1 MDKLIRYTKLN
12 FTPSKQHGSVINVDK
27 MVDEAQEWMMSVVSH
42 ENFPSGGR
50 INLNVFRNEMREY
63 YLMNYGG

>member
-27 MVDEAQEWMMSVVSH
+27 MVDEAQEWMISMVSY
-42 ENFPSGGR
+42 ENFPSGG
-50 INLNVFRNEMREY
+50 INLSLFRKEMREW
-63 YLMNYGG
+63 YLMNYGR

>member
-27 MVDEAQEWMMSVVSH
+27 MVDEAQEWMISMVSY
-42 ENFPSGGR
+42 ENFPSGG
-50 INLNVFRNEMREY
+50 INLSLFRKEMREW
-63 YLMNYGG
+63 YLINY

>member
-1 MDKLIRYTKLN
+1 MEKLIRYTKLN
-12 FTPSKQHGSVINVDK
+12 FTPSKQHGSIFNVDK
-27 MVDEAQEWMMSVVSH
+27 MVDESQEWMMDMISH

-50 INLNVFRNEMREY
+50 IDLDAFRNEMREY